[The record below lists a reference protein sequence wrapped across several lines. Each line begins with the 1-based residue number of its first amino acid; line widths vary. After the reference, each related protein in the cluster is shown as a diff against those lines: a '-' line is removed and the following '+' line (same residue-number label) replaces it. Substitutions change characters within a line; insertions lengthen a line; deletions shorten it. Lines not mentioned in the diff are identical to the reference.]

1 LLAVILL
8 LSAAVVV
15 VQDLLKVLV
24 EMLVLVVEL
33 VIVIMEV
40 FPKHKHLRQSAILL
54 KDMKVEP
61 HTILTKEVAEVV
73 VLVVLDML
81 ADQVDLV
88 MVDQEL
94 LLL

>member
-1 LLAVILL
+1 MVT
-8 LSAAVVV
+8 SPQKVVV
-15 VQDLLKVLV
+15 AAEQDLLKVLV
-24 EMLVLVVEL
+24 EMLVLVVDL
-33 VIVIMEV
+33 VTSIIQV
-40 FPKHKHLRQSAILL
+40 FPNHKHLRQSAILL

-81 ADQVDLV
+81 ADQMDMV

>member
-1 LLAVILL
+1 M
-8 LSAAVVV
+8 VVE
-15 VQDLLKVLV
+15 QDSLKVLV
-24 EMLVLVVEL
+24 EMLVLVVDL
-33 VIVIMEV
+33 VTIIMEV
-40 FPKHKHLRQSAILL
+40 FPKHKHLRQLAILL

-61 HTILTKEVAEVV
+61 HIILTKEVVEVV

-81 ADQVDLV
+81 VDQMDMV

>member
-1 LLAVILL
+1 MVE
-8 LSAAVVV
+8 
-15 VQDLLKVLV
+15 QDSLKVLV
-24 EMLVLVVEL
+24 EMLVLVVDL
-33 VIVIMEV
+33 VTIIMEV
-40 FPKHKHLRQSAILL
+40 FPKHKHLRQLAILL

-61 HTILTKEVAEVV
+61 HIILTKEVVEVV

-81 ADQVDLV
+81 VDQMDMV